1 MSKELFGLGERI
13 KHLREA
19 KDLTQAELARILGL
33 SRSAVNAWEMGL
45 SVPSVSYIVALS
57 KLFGVSSDML
67 LGINSAPSIR
77 VDSLTDR
84 QVAAIVGLIE
94 CFNEN

>member
-13 KHLREA
+13 KQLREA
-19 KDLTQAELARILGL
+19 KGLTQAELARILGL

-77 VDSLTDR
+77 ADSLTDR
-84 QVAAIVGLIE
+84 QVATIVALIE